1 MARVRDVTSDELPDD
16 LRALY
21 ARFSGELG
29 PFRNQVAVMAQRPPA
44 LRHLMGLLA
53 ELADEARIPKRI
65 LEVALVAV
73 SKLNECRY
81 CVAHHAPRLAETG
94 LAPETITAILDDD
107 CPGLDATER
116 LVRDYAVQVT
126 TRAGRLDDKL
136 FAALRGRFDEA
147 EMVELTLRIALCSFF
162 NRFNDA
168 LRIEIEDDAMVA
180 LLASGV
186 DADTLPAAG
195 AGE

>member
-1 MARVRDVTSDELPDD
+1 
-16 LRALY
+16 
-21 ARFSGELG
+21 
-29 PFRNQVAVMAQRPPA
+29 
-44 LRHLMGLLA
+44 MGLLA

-65 LEVALVAV
+65 FEIPLVAV
-73 SKLNECRY
+73 SRLNVCRY

-94 LAPETITAILDDD
+94 LAPETIAAILDDD
-107 CPGLDATER
+107 CPGLDAAER

-126 TRAGRLDDKL
+126 TRAAALDDKL
-136 FAALRGRFDEA
+136 FAALRARFDDA
-147 EMVELTLRIALCSFF
+147 QMVELTLRIGLCSFF

-186 DADTLPAAG
+186 DADALPAAG
-195 AGE
+195 AAE

>member
-1 MARVRDVTSDELPDD
+1 
-16 LRALY
+16 
-21 ARFSGELG
+21 
-29 PFRNQVAVMAQRPPA
+29 MAQRPPA
-44 LRHLMGLLA
+44 LRHVMGLLA

-65 LEVALVAV
+65 FEIPLVAV
-73 SKLNECRY
+73 SRLNVCRY

-94 LAPETITAILDDD
+94 LAPETIAAILDDD
-107 CPGLDATER
+107 CPGLDAAER

-126 TRAGRLDDKL
+126 TRAAALDDKL
-136 FAALRGRFDEA
+136 FAALRARFDDA
-147 EMVELTLRIALCSFF
+147 QMVELTLRIGLCSFF

-186 DADTLPAAG
+186 DADALPAAG
-195 AGE
+195 AAE